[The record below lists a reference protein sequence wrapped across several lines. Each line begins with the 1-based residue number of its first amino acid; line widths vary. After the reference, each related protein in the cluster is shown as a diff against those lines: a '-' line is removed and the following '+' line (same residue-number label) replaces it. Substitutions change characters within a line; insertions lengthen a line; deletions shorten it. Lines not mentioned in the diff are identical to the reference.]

1 MWMHSFGTVYR
12 GEGGIHGQKIYVRLW
27 GKERVNLTRGP
38 LQIINQF
45 TYQHAMHIP
54 YPSIQC
60 MHAWHASYQ
69 QDACHAM
76 PCHAT
81 HTPMDGWR
89 IATYIQLACMHACM
103 EGDVGTREII
113 SWIIEVIISRGRA
126 GHAATAAAAGTY
138 VVRGHVAMHI
148 SRASMARSLTKT
160 SSRPIRPS
168 SLMARQVVWPCV
180 CVRCHVHSYV
190 KAPTST
196 CHSSG
201 HHHHRPM
208 ERRAYTRADDVA
220 STSAVNSSSSCC

>member
-1 MWMHSFGTVYR
+1 
-12 GEGGIHGQKIYVRLW
+12 
-27 GKERVNLTRGP
+27 
-38 LQIINQF
+38 
-45 TYQHAMHIP
+45 
-54 YPSIQC
+54 
-60 MHAWHASYQ
+60 
-69 QDACHAM
+69 M
-76 PCHAT
+76 PCHA
-81 HTPMDGWR
+81 HTNGRMEDR
-89 IATYIQLACMHACM
+89 HIYTASMHACM

-113 SWIIEVIISRGRA
+113 SWIIEVIIISRGRA

-196 CHSSG
+196 CTVVATTTTGRWSDEPIRARTTSLAPVLWIVVVAAASA
-201 HHHHRPM
+201 RPLPLP
-208 ERRAYTRADDVA
+208 A
-220 STSAVNSSSSCC
+220 SDQWQHYSI